1 MSVFNLA
8 SAIIKWVQ
16 ETVDKASNKAINETY
31 AAYKTAWLDEKGKK
45 KPSEKLKTLLKKWK
59 CYWIYLY
66 IWYCSWYGDDFDM

>member
-45 KPSEKLKTLLKKWK
+45 SHQKN
-59 CYWIYLY
+59 
-66 IWYCSWYGDDFDM
+66 